1 MQLQSIKTA
10 IAISWILVIVVG
22 GLVSD
27 VRSVS
32 GWALLTALAVL
43 PPLVML
49 WLWNAPRPTMSEAI
63 QKALH

>member
-10 IAISWILVIVVG
+10 VAMSWILVIGVG

-27 VRSVS
+27 VRSLA
-32 GWALLTALAVL
+32 GWSLLTALALL

-49 WLWNAPRPTMSEAI
+49 WQWNAPRPTMSEAI
-63 QKALH
+63 QKALR